1 MIDIAIF
8 NLPHSDKL
16 LAFDPV
22 TGDELFF
29 SSSSK
34 VPVRVVFQ
42 GCGLEELKQWK
53 KTMKTNELRQL
64 DSNTDDM
71 GVTRLLNLRILKNQ
85 LKAHGVAESIIEVS
99 IANAS

>member
-8 NLPHSDKL
+8 NLPHSDRL

-42 GCGLEELKQWK
+42 GCGLEELKQWRASLENRQSLDLK
-53 KTMKTNELRQL
+53 ILR
-64 DSNTDDM
+64 
-71 GVTRLLNLRILKNQ
+71 NQ
-85 LKAHGVAESIIEVS
+85 LKGHGVAESIIEVS